1 MCSRKSETRNVFKG
15 LENMPCVLHGTR
27 HLSRPCAVDNSPIP
41 QRLQSNKLREKVAMG
56 EQRLRDAHQEQLS
69 LRKEIVER
77 KQDGEALLARIRTLK
92 VGLSYVVCVRA
103 CVS

>member
-1 MCSRKSETRNVFKG
+1 
-15 LENMPCVLHGTR
+15 
-27 HLSRPCAVDNSPIP
+27 
-41 QRLQSNKLREKVAMG
+41 MG